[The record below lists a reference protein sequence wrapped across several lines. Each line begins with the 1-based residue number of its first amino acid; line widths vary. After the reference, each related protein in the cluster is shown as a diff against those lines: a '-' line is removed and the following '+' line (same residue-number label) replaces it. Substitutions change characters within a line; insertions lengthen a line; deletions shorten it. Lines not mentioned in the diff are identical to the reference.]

1 MSKIIAAKLISPP
14 LALNKITVG
23 EPANTPAKKILADKI
38 ISASTSVSRYSA
50 TNVTTFAKPNFA
62 PGGSMSGGNNP
73 STKNK
78 ISDTEIKIAFAVS
91 RRKSITNFPIIQ
103 EISSPL

>member
-14 LALNKITVG
+14 LALNNITVG
-23 EPANTPAKKILADKI
+23 ELANTPAKKILANKI

-62 PGGSMSGGNNP
+62 PGGSRSGGNNP

-78 ISDTEIKIAFAVS
+78 ISDAEIKIASAVS
-91 RRKSITNFPIIQ
+91 RRKSITNLLLKI
-103 EISSPL
+103 